1 MARKSLKQITQSF
14 NTIAENYF
22 KAANAKGLSQ
32 GVRDDL
38 TNRWAYAREVAYIL
52 ATNGKGSSLDQLVEQ
67 SAGWVKSAEAV
78 AAEAAK

>member
-1 MARKSLKQITQSF
+1 MPRKSLKQITQSF

-32 GVRDDL
+32 SIRDDL
-38 TNRWAYAREVAYIL
+38 TQRWAYAREVAYIL
-52 ATNGKGSSLDQLVEQ
+52 ATHGRGSNLDQLVDQ
-67 SAGWVKSAEAV
+67 SAGWLKSAEAV